1 MFVASVRFSICPG
14 CVPPVKTA
22 IVQALRDE
30 PLAASLL
37 SLHLAEVGEVN
48 TLVAFF
54 ACEALA
60 SDLGALTRWVDGV
73 RRLPAGA
80 QLRHVEHQLHHTEA
94 SRAQWQAL
102 RDAASAGVLQ
112 QVYDEDAC
120 PEHARNS
127 GVLLLH
133 PLTGRHGQRWV
144 LTPVTTHDAA
154 LALCQAATL
163 DPRLPLR
170 DSVLWLPALPF

>member
-22 IVQALRDE
+22 IVQALRGE

-60 SDLGALTRWVDGV
+60 SDLDALARWVDAV
-73 RRLPAGA
+73 RSLPAGA

-94 SRAQWQAL
+94 APAQWQTL
-102 RDAASAGVLQ
+102 LSAASAGVLQ
-112 QVYDEDAC
+112 QVYDQDAC
-120 PEHARNS
+120 PEPDRTAHA
-127 GVLLLH
+127 VQLH
-133 PLTGRHGQRWV
+133 PLSGRHGQRWL
-144 LTPVTTHDAA
+144 LTPVATHDAA
-154 LALCQAATL
+154 LTLCQAASL
-163 DPRLPLR
+163 DTQLPLR